1 MTAGFLREARR
12 HPFRTIS
19 TDSGDRAAESIV
31 TGMSTAPRS
40 IRTQTEPVKVVELGT
55 VDYEPTWDLQA
66 STATDRAAGESGDTL
81 FLLEHPATF
90 TAGKRTQPE
99 DLPGDSDTPVIYVD
113 RGGRITWHGPGQL
126 VGYPIIKLADPIDV
140 MDYVHRV
147 EAGIIHT
154 CERFGVS
161 TTRVEGRSG
170 VWCLADGDRP
180 DRKIAALGI
189 RIQRGVTM
197 HGFSLNCNNSM
208 AGFDSIV
215 PCGIADAGVT
225 TLSAELGREV
235 TVDEVREQA
244 CSDVLAALDGLIDL
258 RPEALSE
265 PTRPKDVAP
274 QIVTQV

>member
-1 MTAGFLREARR
+1 MPVGRSSVAT
-12 HPFRTIS
+12 
-19 TDSGDRAAESIV
+19 
-31 TGMSTAPRS
+31 MSTTPGS
-40 IRTQTEPVKVVELGT
+40 IRTQTEPVEIVELGT
-55 VDYEPTWDLQA
+55 VDYEPTWELQA
-66 STATDRAAGESGDTL
+66 KAATDRASEKAGDRIY
-81 FLLEHPATF
+81 LLEHPATF

-99 DLPGDSDTPVIYVD
+99 DLPGDPNTPVIYVD

-154 CERFGVS
+154 CERLGVA

-170 VWCLADGDRP
+170 VWCLAEGDRP

-208 AGFDSIV
+208 TGFDSIV
-215 PCGIADAGVT
+215 PCGIVDAGVT
-225 TLSAELGREV
+225 TLTAETGREV
-235 TVDEVREQA
+235 AVDEVRAQA
-244 CSDVLAALDGLIDL
+244 CFDVLAALDGQIDL
-258 RPEALSE
+258 RPEALSA
-265 PTRPKDVAP
+265 PSRPADIAP
-274 QIVTQV
+274 QIVTRV

>member
-12 HPFRTIS
+12 HPFRTSS
-19 TDSGDRAAESIV
+19 TDSGGRGAESIV
-31 TGMSTAPRS
+31 AGMSTAPRS

-55 VDYEPTWDLQA
+55 VDYEPTWELQGT
-66 STATDRAAGESGDTL
+66 TATERAAGDTGDTL

-99 DLPGDSDTPVIYVD
+99 DLPGDPDTPVIYVD

-170 VWCLADGDRP
+170 VWCLADGDGP

-215 PCGIADAGVT
+215 PCGIVDAGVT
-225 TLSAELGREV
+225 TLSAETGREV
-235 TVDEVREQA
+235 TVDEVRTQA
-244 CSDVLAALDGLIDL
+244 CEDVLAALDGRIDL
-258 RPEALSE
+258 RPEALSA

>member
-1 MTAGFLREARR
+1 MTAGLLREARR
-12 HPFRTIS
+12 HPFGTS
-19 TDSGDRAAESIV
+19 TTDSGGRGAESNV
-31 TGMSTAPRS
+31 AGMSITPSS

-55 VDYEPTWDLQA
+55 VDYEPTWELQGT
-66 STATDRAAGESGDTL
+66 TATERAAGDTGDTL

-154 CERFGVS
+154 CEHFGVP

-170 VWCLADGDRP
+170 VWCLADADRP

-189 RIQRGVTM
+189 RVQRGVTM
-197 HGFSLNCNNSM
+197 HGFSLNCNNTM

-215 PCGIADAGVT
+215 PCGIVDAGVT
-225 TLSAELGREV
+225 TLSAETGREV
-235 TVDEVREQA
+235 TVDEVRAQA
-244 CSDVLAALDGLIDL
+244 CEDVLAALDGRIDL

>member
-12 HPFRTIS
+12 HPFRMIP
-19 TDSGDRAAESIV
+19 TDSGGRGAESMV
-31 TGMSTAPRS
+31 AGMSTAPRS
-40 IRTQTEPVKVVELGT
+40 IRTQTETVKVVELGI

-66 STATDRAAGESGDTL
+66 TTATERAAEEVGDTL

-99 DLPGDSDTPVIYVD
+99 DLPGDADTPVIYVD

-126 VGYPIIKLADPIDV
+126 VGYPIIRLADPIDV

-154 CERFGVS
+154 CERFGVA

-170 VWCLADGDRP
+170 VWCLADDDRP

-225 TLSAELGREV
+225 TLSAETGGEV
-235 TVDEVREQA
+235 TVDDVRAQA
-244 CSDVLAALDGLIDL
+244 CEDVVAALDGRIDL